1 MNDIGRKIKDL
12 RKYWKMTQ
20 EELSEGICSQAMIST
35 IEKNDNV
42 YISAQ
47 LLYEISERLGVT
59 IDYFFQEN
67 VKLPT
72 YNYVKET
79 CDQIDELI
87 RKRCY
92 SEAYELVK
100 VEKNNPQFTNVK
112 HLKQYILWREAICVN
127 YLNNDKVKA
136 EELYDQALSL
146 SKTSRKNYSVREIE
160 ILISKAILFNEQ
172 ARYEEADELYSKI
185 IEYAKRS
192 PAINNNQIFVNI
204 YYNAARNASLMKDYK
219 KAYTLSEQGIVT
231 CNKDQSLFM
240 LGYLYYLK
248 AQVKYKLDRRFSEEM
263 VRLYKEALWVF
274 EKNGD
279 EKSYK
284 YVTRKI
290 KKISYKIT

>member
-1 MNDIGRKIKDL
+1 MNDIGKKVKDL

-35 IEKNDNV
+35 IEKNENV

-59 IDYFFQEN
+59 IDYFFQDDT
-67 VKLPT
+67 KTPT
-72 YNYVKET
+72 YNYVQET
-79 CDQIDELI
+79 CNQINELI

-92 SEAYELVK
+92 SEAYDIVK
-100 VEKNNPQFTNVK
+100 IEKNNPQFTNVK

-127 YLNNDKVKA
+127 YLKNDKETA
-136 EELYDQALSL
+136 EKLYDQALSL
-146 SKTSRKNYSVREIE
+146 SKTSAKNYSVREIE

-172 ARYEEADELYSKI
+172 GRYVEADELYSKI
-185 IEYAKRS
+185 IEYAKKS
-192 PAINNNQIFVNI
+192 PALTNNVIFINI
-204 YYNAARNASLMKDYK
+204 YYNAARNASLMKAFK
-219 KAYTLSEQGIVT
+219 KAYTLCEQGILT

-248 AQVKYKLDRRFSEEM
+248 GQVKFKLDGKFSEEM
-263 VRLYKEALWVF
+263 LRLYREALWVF

-279 EKSYK
+279 EKSFK
-284 YVTRKI
+284 YVSRKI
-290 KKISYKIT
+290 KKVSYKI